1 MTAGVSFPS
10 LVLSKGRLFS
20 ARTCVFTMLKF
31 LTWSLIM
38 FSFVGVRYYDDHN
51 DEDDDDCPLAVCSLF
66 NARTDIFTIFTR
78 KVSIYKKTF
87 FYGFSIEGGGIL
99 P

>member
-10 LVLSKGRLFS
+10 LVLSKGRLFN

-38 FSFVGVRYYDDHN
+38 FSFVGVRYYDEHHN
-51 DEDDDDCPLAVCSLF
+51 DEDGNDCLLAVCSLF
-66 NARTDIFTIFTR
+66 NAHTDIFTIFTR
-78 KVSIYKKTF
+78 KVSIYKKSQTK
-87 FYGFSIEGGGIL
+87 
-99 P
+99 